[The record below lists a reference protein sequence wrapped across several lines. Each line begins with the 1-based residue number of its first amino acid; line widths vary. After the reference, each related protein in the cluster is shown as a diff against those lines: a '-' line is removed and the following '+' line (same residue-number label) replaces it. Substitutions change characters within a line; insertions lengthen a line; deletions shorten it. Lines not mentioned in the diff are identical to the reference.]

1 MHEGFGEGLAPPNG
15 VLYNARVIQTRVLR
29 GVVSVAA
36 ATVAALT
43 IAACGPTPTTPSV
56 GAPYSQTDLR
66 VGTGTE
72 AVAGKVISVNYT
84 GWLHDST
91 KTEQKGLQFD
101 SSAGGTPLT
110 FTLGAGQVIQGFDQ
124 GMAGMKVGGARRLV
138 IPSSLGYGGVRNG
151 SIPAFSTLVFDVEL
165 VDVQ

>member
-1 MHEGFGEGLAPPNG
+1 
-15 VLYNARVIQTRVLR
+15 VIQTRVLR

-72 AVAGKVISVNYT
+72 AVAGKVLSVNYT

-91 KTEQKGLQFD
+91 KTDQKGLQFD
-101 SSAGGTPLT
+101 SSVGGTPLT
-110 FTLGAGQVIQGFDQ
+110 FTLGAGQVIQGFDV

-151 SIPAFSTLVFDVEL
+151 SIPAFSTMVFDVEL

>member
-1 MHEGFGEGLAPPNG
+1 
-15 VLYNARVIQTRVLR
+15 VIQTRVLR

-72 AVAGKVISVNYT
+72 AVAGKVLAVNYT

-91 KTEQKGLQFD
+91 KTDQKGLQFD
-101 SSAGGTPLT
+101 SSVGGTPLT
-110 FTLGAGQVIQGFDQ
+110 FTLGAGQVIQGFDV

-151 SIPAFSTLVFDVEL
+151 SIPAFSTMVFDVEL

>member
-1 MHEGFGEGLAPPNG
+1 MAPPNG
-15 VLYNARVIQTRVLR
+15 VLYNARVILTRVLR
-29 GVVSVAA
+29 AVVPVVAA
-36 ATVAALT
+36 AVAAVT

-72 AVAGKVISVNYT
+72 AVAGKALSVNYT
-84 GWLHDST
+84 GWLYDST
-91 KTEQKGLQFD
+91 KTDQKGLQFD

-138 IPSSLGYGGVRNG
+138 IPSSLGYGAVRNG
-151 SIPAFSTLVFDVEL
+151 SIPAFSTMVFDVEL

>member
-1 MHEGFGEGLAPPNG
+1 MNPPGGLAPPNG
-15 VLYNARVIQTRVLR
+15 VLYNARVTLTRVLL

-36 ATVAALT
+36 AAAAAVT
-43 IAACGPTPTTPSV
+43 IAACGPAPTTPSV

-72 AVAGKVISVNYT
+72 AVAGKEISVNYT
-84 GWLHDST
+84 GWLYDST

-110 FTLGAGQVIQGFDQ
+110 FTLGAGEVIQGFDQ
-124 GMAGMKVGGARRLV
+124 GMAGMKLGGARRLI
-138 IPSSLGYGGVRNG
+138 IPSSLGYGAVRNG
-151 SIPAFSTLVFDVEL
+151 SIPAFSTMVFDVEL